1 MQVIHA
7 TYQYSTRHDE
17 RPEWTRDTRVLWY
30 IHCFRLELCSSDFG
44 IGTKRRTATKQIRK
58 KLEMVLWSKELSVF
72 LLWYAWQ
79 RRRSLENCGWKRD
92 MLHLVFTGCF
102 VSVFCVKISLIDRKW
117 TDLSHAVA
125 SGSNQSF
132 HTGDLLLGYVICA
145 ARMIEFDKFPWNK
158 LICLYRSEKD
168 FLLFLIY
175 FFILNVKVL

>member
-1 MQVIHA
+1 MQLTSTVPDMMRDPSELEIPECYGTSIAFDLSFAAVISEQEQNVA
-7 TYQYSTRHDE
+7 LQQNKY
-17 RPEWTRDTRVLWY
+17 
-30 IHCFRLELCSSDFG
+30 G
-44 IGTKRRTATKQIRK
+44 K
-58 KLEMVLWSKELSVF
+58 KLEMVLWSKELSVL

-79 RRRSLENCGWKRD
+79 QRRSLENCGWKRD
-92 MLHLVFTGCF
+92 MLNLVFTGCF

-125 SGSNQSF
+125 SGSNQPF

-145 ARMIEFDKFPWNK
+145 AGMIEFDKFPWNK